1 MTWYYEGR
9 EIEEEGIDAIVM
21 ENYDLDDF
29 EEELNEMYS
38 PVSIYENFYEQGTAL
53 RRVDETTFKDSYVAE
68 CRYRA
73 DEIRYRKDDTD
84 RYDFGIQWIDDEVVE

>member
-1 MTWYYEGR
+1 MTWYYKDR
-9 EIEEEGIDAIVM
+9 VIEEDRIYDIVM